1 MNKHLYISKVF
12 QSDDISGKAL
22 RVMIKIAG
30 IQQNKIAEEF
40 DITPDYL
47 TKILNDDRDS
57 QEMRLKIKKYLYDV
71 AIVTN
76 NLHERKTA

>member
-12 QSDDISGKAL
+12 DSGDVSGKAL
-22 RVMIKIAG
+22 RAMIKIAG
-30 IQQNKIAEEF
+30 IKQNKIAGELN
-40 DITPDYL
+40 IAPDYL

-76 NLHERKTA
+76 NLQTKLAA